1 MDDKSYPFIMISKS
15 NEWPRIKKKRGKQNR
30 KDIYFGP
37 FANVNMVEE
46 VIQQLERAF
55 LLRSCS
61 DNIFNSRKKTL
72 YFIPN
77 KKDVVHRVLEK

>member
-1 MDDKSYPFIMISKS
+1 M
-15 NEWPRIKKKRGKQNR
+15 NGLELKKRGKQNR

-61 DNIFNSRKKTL
+61 DNIFNSRKDLVFYTK
-72 YFIPN
+72 
-77 KKDVVHRVLEK
+77 